1 MVTRAS
7 SNSTPEKT
15 AFRQELRDIRA
26 ACAGPWL
33 VCGDSNLIYQAA
45 DKNHG
50 RLHRGHMRAFRDT
63 IDVLQLQEL
72 HLSGR
77 LYTWSNGRD
86 SPTLKRIDRAFA
98 SVEWLQLYPFHH
110 LRSLASDC
118 SDHSPLL
125 LVLNSHPWAVPR
137 FRFEQ
142 FWTRVPGFLDTV
154 QSAWGQPN
162 PNIDACKNLDI
173 KLRGLARSLRSWSAS
188 RVGNVTAQ
196 LANARVIIHA
206 FDAAQDSR
214 QLSAGE
220 LELHRELKAHV
231 LGLASLARTMARQR
245 ARTRHLRDGD
255 ACTRYFHLQ
264 ACHRRRKNYMLAIQY
279 DGQTF
284 TEDEAKAGAVY
295 SYYNSILGTP
305 FTRTHR
311 INLALLPLTRLD
323 LSALEV
329 PFTLGE
335 VARAVMESP
344 SDRAPGPDGFGVGF
358 VKAVWVVVA
367 ADVMRAFSA
376 FWDLDFR
383 NFNCLNEALMVLL
396 HKTQNPETLRDYRPI
411 SLIHTIGKLFAK
423 TLAMRLQPFM
433 CELISINQTAFIR
446 GRRIHENF
454 RTVQLA
460 CRWLHGRKVP
470 MILLKVDLAK
480 AFDTVCWPFL
490 LEVLEHRGFP
500 RRWRDWI
507 SYILSTASTKILING
522 RPGNRIYHARGL
534 RQGDP
539 LSPYLFIIVM
549 EVLNALL
556 IEADRRGQL
565 HPLPGNVIKFRTSIY
580 ADDLVIFIA
589 PHQLDFSCVR

>member
-1 MVTRAS
+1 
-7 SNSTPEKT
+7 
-15 AFRQELRDIRA
+15 
-26 ACAGPWL
+26 
-33 VCGDSNLIYQAA
+33 
-45 DKNHG
+45 
-50 RLHRGHMRAFRDT
+50 
-63 IDVLQLQEL
+63 
-72 HLSGR
+72 
-77 LYTWSNGRD
+77 
-86 SPTLKRIDRAFA
+86 
-98 SVEWLQLYPFHH
+98 
-110 LRSLASDC
+110 
-118 SDHSPLL
+118 
-125 LVLNSHPWAVPR
+125 
-137 FRFEQ
+137 
-142 FWTRVPGFLDTV
+142 
-154 QSAWGQPN
+154 
-162 PNIDACKNLDI
+162 
-173 KLRGLARSLRSWSAS
+173 
-188 RVGNVTAQ
+188 
-196 LANARVIIHA
+196 
-206 FDAAQDSR
+206 
-214 QLSAGE
+214 
-220 LELHRELKAHV
+220 
-231 LGLASLARTMARQR
+231 
-245 ARTRHLRDGD
+245 
-255 ACTRYFHLQ
+255 
-264 ACHRRRKNYMLAIQY
+264 MLAIQY

-358 VKAVWVVVA
+358 VKAVWAVVA

-376 FWDLDFR
+376 FWDMDFR

>member
-1 MVTRAS
+1 VADV
-7 SNSTPEKT
+7 E
-15 AFRQELRDIRA
+15 
-26 ACAGPWL
+26 
-33 VCGDSNLIYQAA
+33 LIYTKDWEVGEEHGQHTMV
-45 DKNHG
+45 DKELEDYMENQFLDEDG
-50 RLHRGHMRAFRDT
+50 E
-63 IDVLQLQEL
+63 LQEL

-86 SPTLKRIDRAFA
+86 NPTLERIDRAFA

-110 LRSLASDC
+110 LRLASDC

-142 FWTRVPGFLDTV
+142 FWMRVPGFLDTV

-188 RVGNVTAQ
+188 RVGNVVAQ
-196 LANARVIIHA
+196 LAYARVIIHA

-383 NFNCLNEALMVLL
+383 NFNCLNEALMTRSIIRNDVRKPFDSIVLL
-396 HKTQNPETLRDYRPI
+396 VTWEIWKERNRRTFDGAHRSC
-411 SLIHTIGKLFAK
+411 SL
-423 TLAMRLQPFM
+423 
-433 CELISINQTAFIR
+433 
-446 GRRIHENF
+446 
-454 RTVQLA
+454 
-460 CRWLHGRKVP
+460 
-470 MILLKVDLAK
+470 LL
-480 AFDTVCWPFL
+480 
-490 LEVLEHRGFP
+490 
-500 RRWRDWI
+500 
-507 SYILSTASTKILING
+507 
-522 RPGNRIYHARGL
+522 NRIQEEMESWVAAGFRL
-534 RQGDP
+534 
-539 LSPYLFIIVM
+539 LSPLVHLF
-549 EVLNALL
+549 
-556 IEADRRGQL
+556 
-565 HPLPGNVIKFRTSIY
+565 S
-580 ADDLVIFIA
+580 
-589 PHQLDFSCVR
+589 